1 MRDHST
7 PVPNSIAHAPG
18 SKPSSDI
25 VLERLNKLHPKI
37 IDLELSRVL
46 RLLERVGHPEKKLP
60 PVIHVAGTNGKGS
73 VVAYLRAILEAAGY
87 RVHVYTSPH
96 LVRFNERIRLA
107 GELIAEQ
114 ALIALLEECEQAN
127 GREPITFFEITT
139 VAAFLA
145 FTRTPADVLLL
156 EVGLGGEFDAT
167 NVIDQPLA
175 SVLMPISMDHMQFL
189 GDTIE
194 KIAAAKAGI
203 IKSGRP
209 AIVGRQPKEALG
221 VFEAKA
227 KELGAPLYRYGH
239 EWHVDGLLMDSL
251 RFNDRRGPRR
261 YPAPGLLGRHQF
273 GNAGVAVAA
282 TYWLEGFK
290 IPEGAIAQGLRDV
303 QWPARMQRLREGGPL
318 IEMLPEG
325 WELWLDGGH
334 NEDAGQVIADMIR
347 DWGNQDR
354 ARGNELHTHAIFGML
369 STKDPIAF
377 LKPLAPLL
385 DDLNAVAIPGDHA
398 SLSAEDCVRAGTAV
412 GLISSGFPSVEA
424 ALRSVVDAHDDG
436 PPCRV
441 LICGSLYLAGTVLA
455 ENR

>member
-1 MRDHST
+1 VPHSVKPA
-7 PVPNSIAHAPG
+7 PVPSAT
-18 SKPSSDI
+18 SDL

-46 RLLERVGHPEKKLP
+46 RLLERVGHPERKLP

-107 GELIAEQ
+107 GTLIEEQ
-114 ALIALLEECEQAN
+114 ALIELLEECEQAN
-127 GREPITFFEITT
+127 GGQTITFFEITT

-145 FTRTPADVLLL
+145 FTRTPADVVLL

-203 IKSGRP
+203 IKHGRP
-209 AIVGRQPKEALG
+209 AIVGRQPPEASA

-227 KELGAPLYRYGH
+227 KALNAPLYRYGK
-239 EWHVDGLLMDSL
+239 EWFADGVLKESL
-251 RFNDRRGPRR
+251 RFLDSRGPRR
-261 YPAPGLLGRHQF
+261 YPKPGLLGSHQF
-273 GNAGVAVAA
+273 ANAGTAIAA
-282 TYWLEGFK
+282 TRWLEGFK
-290 IPEGAIAQGLRDV
+290 IPEGAIAQGLREV
-303 QWPARMQRLREGGPL
+303 EWPARMQRLEGGPL
-318 IEMLPEG
+318 IDMLPAG

-347 DWGNQDR
+347 DWQNQDR
-354 ARGNELHTHAIFGML
+354 GRNIERPAHAIFGML
-369 STKDPIAF
+369 SSKDPIAF

-398 SLSAEDCVRAGTAV
+398 TLSAEDCVKAGTAV
-412 GLISSGFPSVEA
+412 GLISSGYPSVEA
-424 ALRSVVDAHDDG
+424 ALRSVVDAHEGG

>member
-1 MRDHST
+1 M
-7 PVPNSIAHAPG
+7 PNSVSPAP
-18 SKPSSDI
+18 SSSSATSDI

-37 IDLELSRVL
+37 IDLELSRVE

-114 ALIALLEECEQAN
+114 ALIELLEECEQAN
-127 GREPITFFEITT
+127 GGQPITFFEITT

-167 NVIDQPLA
+167 NVIDRPLA
-175 SVLMPISMDHMQFL
+175 TVLMPISMDHMQFL

-209 AIVGRQPKEALG
+209 AIIGRQPTEALG

-239 EWHVDGLLMDSL
+239 EWFVDGALKDSL
-251 RFNDRRGPRR
+251 RFQDRRGPRR

-273 GNAGVAVAA
+273 GNAGAAVAT

-290 IPEGAIAQGLRDV
+290 IPEGAIAQGLREV
-303 QWPARMQRLREGGPL
+303 QWPARMQRLKAGPL
-318 IEMLPEG
+318 IDMLPEG

-354 ARGNELHTHAIFGML
+354 ARGHELHTHAIFGML
-369 STKDPIAF
+369 STKDPEAF
-377 LKPLAPLL
+377 LKPLSPLL

-398 SLSAEDCVRAGTAV
+398 SLSAEDCVKAGTAV

-424 ALRSVVDAHDDG
+424 ALRSVVDAHEDG

-441 LICGSLYLAGTVLA
+441 
-455 ENR
+455 